1 MVLNTRCQLLGQL
14 FLPAHI
20 LYLFSE
26 VSPKFL
32 FVFCLEFAV
41 ILVSLRLIG
50 TFLIR
55 CFGGNLWASSGGWD
69 LRHMFFL
76 LAALMCLLRLAQPLP
91 GSPNCWDK
99 ASLSLGCL
107 SRQDQMFSSWKQSW
121 EAISSSLLQQDRILH
136 PSLPGWGGEDL

>member
-1 MVLNTRCQLLGQL
+1 MPAFRSAFSACPHLVFILGSLSQVPVCLLPGVRGHFGLSEADWHLLN
-14 FLPAHI
+14 
-20 LYLFSE
+20 
-26 VSPKFL
+26 
-32 FVFCLEFAV
+32 
-41 ILVSLRLIG
+41 
-50 TFLIR
+50 R